1 MKVKRKIE
9 VETDKYRVGDIISF
23 ELIDGEKIRARAVK
37 QEEDGMLFCAI
48 DCLKDEYPMNK
59 NGSNEGGYKE
69 SDLRKWLNAEILDK
83 FPQKIREHMQPME
96 YGDLLRIPTEQE
108 IFGENKYGEADS
120 AEQWLCMK
128 KRRNRMALCEEEL
141 CWYWLQN
148 RYPENAYRFCTV
160 YGVGSASTNSA
171 GHSYCIR
178 PVFLLSYRYGAKE
191 AEK

>member
-1 MKVKRKIE
+1 MKVTRKIK
-9 VETDKYRVGDIISF
+9 VETDKLKVGDIISF
-23 ELIDGEKIRARAVK
+23 KLTDGEKIRARAVK

-128 KRRNRMALCEEEL
+128 KRRNRMALREEEL

-148 RYPENAYRFCTV
+148 QYAENASLFCAV
-160 YGVGSASTNSA
+160 YYDGDATASGAVYSHGV
-171 GHSYCIR
+171 R
-178 PVFLLSYRYGAKE
+178 PVFLLS
-191 AEK
+191 

>member
-9 VETDKYRVGDIISF
+9 VETDKLKVGDIISF
-23 ELIDGEKIRARAVK
+23 ELTDGEKIRARAVK
-37 QEEDGMLFCAI
+37 REDDGMLFCAI
-48 DCLKDEYPMNK
+48 DCLKGEYPMNK

-69 SDLRKWLNAEILDK
+69 SDLRKWLNDEILDK

-148 RYPENAYRFCTV
+148 QYAENASYFCYV
-160 YGVGSASTNSA
+160 YGYGYATACSASASL
-171 GHSYCIR
+171 GVR
-178 PVFLLSYRYGAKE
+178 PVFLLS
-191 AEK
+191 

>member
-1 MKVKRKIE
+1 MKVTRKIKL
-9 VETDKYRVGDIISF
+9 ETDKNRVGDIISF
-23 ELIDGEKIRARAVK
+23 KLTDGEKIRARAVK

-48 DCLKDEYPMNK
+48 DCLKGEYPMNK
-59 NGSNEGGYKE
+59 NGSNEGGYAS
-69 SDLRKWLNAEILDK
+69 SDLRMKLNTEILCK
-83 FPQKIREHMQPME
+83 FPRKIREHMQPME

-148 RYPENAYRFCTV
+148 QYTENASHFCDV
-160 YGVGSASTNSA
+160 YSDGRADACRAGSSVGV
-171 GHSYCIR
+171 R
-178 PVFLLSYRYGAKE
+178 PVFLLS
-191 AEK
+191 